1 MGLFKDWFDKRVRGG
16 PTQMEEM
23 MNPLL
28 AWRLQHFVAIP
39 ADEGYR
45 RHYFQFLNK
54 EGSREEFIVFYA
66 DTIGGFQ
73 YERTAHR
80 KQGEDTYVLLSERGP
95 WSIPITFLNELGK
108 RLPTNTQSPN
118 GHHAAGV
125 QLGRRPVSQEPAPTP
140 QTQPSPPQ
148 SAKPKAEAF
157 GFSVGE
163 HVVYPQHG
171 VGKILSIE
179 EQEIAGNK
187 VEFFVINFK
196 NDKMTLHVPT
206 ANHAK
211 VGLRRL
217 ADEI

>member
-1 MGLFKDWFDKRVRGG
+1 MGLFRDWFDKSVRGG
-16 PTQMEEM
+16 PTRMEEM

-28 AWRLQHFVAIP
+28 AWRLQHFVSIP
-39 ADEGYR
+39 ADEGYL

-54 EGSREEFIVFYA
+54 ESRREEFIVFYGE
-66 DTIGGFQ
+66 TIAGFQ

-80 KQGEDTYVLLSERGP
+80 KEGEDTYVLLSERGP

-108 RLPTNTQSPN
+108 RLPANTQSPS

-125 QLGRRPVSQEPAPTP
+125 QLGRRPVTPEPAPTP
-140 QTQPSPPQ
+140 PLRPQPP
-148 SAKPKAEAF
+148 KPKTEAY

-171 VGKILSIE
+171 VGKILAIE
-179 EQEIAGNK
+179 EQEIAGAK
-187 VEFFVINFK
+187 AEFFVINFK
-196 NDKMTLHVPT
+196 NDKMTLRVAT
-206 ANHAK
+206 ASHSK